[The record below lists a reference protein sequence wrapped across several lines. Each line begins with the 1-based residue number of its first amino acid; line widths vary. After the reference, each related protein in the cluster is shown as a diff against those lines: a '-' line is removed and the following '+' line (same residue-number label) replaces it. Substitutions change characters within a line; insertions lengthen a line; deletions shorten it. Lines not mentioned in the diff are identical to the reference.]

1 MGFLQSGRRVAL
13 APGPY
18 PCGVLRFLLAPRWL
32 ALHLATVAALAGTLF
47 LGSWQM
53 QAYAEQEQRE
63 QVAAANLAED
73 APVVPIADV
82 VPPGQALPVDAVSR
96 PVTTTGVY
104 DVSQTLLLPGREMD
118 GQPGWHVVTPLVGED
133 DSITPVLRGWVPDP
147 ADPGVVPPSGEV
159 AIRGSV
165 QALET
170 DQDAAVDPTVALSDA
185 ELAALTSVALFRTYP
200 YPPAR
205 IRQTQVVL
213 IDENP
218 SASDSPTLVLAS
230 DAAPRPVGVSAW
242 RHLSYA
248 WQWWLFAAAAV
259 VFWGAFVRAGI
270 REQRAGT
277 RTDQSRA
284 EPGAEPVR
292 S

>member
-1 MGFLQSGRRVAL
+1 
-13 APGPY
+13 
-18 PCGVLRFLLAPRWL
+18 
-32 ALHLATVAALAGTLF
+32 
-47 LGSWQM
+47 M

-73 APVVPIADV
+73 APAVAIVDV
-82 VPPGQALPVDAVSR
+82 VPLGQALPVDAVSR

-104 DVSQTLLLPGREMD
+104 DVSQTLLLPGRELD
-118 GQPGWHVVTPLVGED
+118 GQPGWHVVTPLVAED
-133 DSITPVLRGWVPDP
+133 GSITPVLRGWVANP
-147 ADPGVVPPSGEV
+147 ADPGVVPPAGEV
-159 AIRGSV
+159 SIRGSV

-170 DQDAAVDPTVALSDA
+170 DQDAAVDPTVALADG

-200 YPPAR
+200 YPPAT

-213 IDENP
+213 IDEEP
-218 SASDSPTLVLAS
+218 STADAPTLVPAG
-230 DAAPRPVGVSAW
+230 DAAPRQVGVSAW

-270 REQRAGT
+270 REQREGAG
-277 RTDQSRA
+277 TDQSSA